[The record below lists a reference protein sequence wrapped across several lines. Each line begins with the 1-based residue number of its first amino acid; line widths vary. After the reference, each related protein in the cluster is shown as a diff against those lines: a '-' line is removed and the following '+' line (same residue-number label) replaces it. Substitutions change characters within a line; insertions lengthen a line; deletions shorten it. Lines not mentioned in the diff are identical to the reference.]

1 MVDSL
6 RPLALLSASLKPILW
21 DGGRKG
27 ETYGVASQ
35 PTKVS
40 FRANKNRWITENVE
54 GASYQTANLPDAL
67 HTDCSK
73 CSEKQKEGSDK
84 VIHFL
89 IDNKPEL
96 WKELEAKFDPQGEY
110 KKKYNGRQHV

>member
-1 MVDSL
+1 M
-6 RPLALLSASLKPILW
+6 
-21 DGGRKG
+21 G
-27 ETYGVASQ
+27 EPRFKS
-35 PTKVS
+35 
-40 FRANKNRWITENVE
+40 RL
-54 GASYQTANLPDAL
+54 ANLPDAL

-96 WKELEAKFDPQGEY
+96 WKQLEAEFDPQGEY